1 MSKEYEPQTVKTL
14 TKMAQMGLS
23 KWGMGPDAT
32 AKLINLSENATF
44 MATDPNT
51 NRQIVVRMQRS
62 GYSSPEAIRS
72 EMAFINSLVES
83 HVVDTAKPQLSVDG
97 DYIVDLALDD
107 EHRQAVAFERL
118 SGKEPDL
125 EQKDLA
131 YWFEKLGA
139 ITARL
144 HQHAKIWQR
153 PQWFTRRRWDY
164 EGIIG
169 EHAFWG
175 PWQASL
181 GLDDEGEEIFAKTL
195 EIVKPQVLKFGTAP
209 DRFGIIH
216 GDMRATNLLVDGEK
230 LQVIDFDD
238 MGFGYY
244 MFDFGAA
251 LSFME
256 QSPDIDKFA
265 RSWVNGYESV
275 HRLSDEE
282 RSMLP
287 TFSILRR
294 IELCAW
300 CASHSEV
307 PYAADNGVQ
316 ITHDTV
322 DLCRKYLQGEYL
334 SLED

>member
-1 MSKEYEPQTVKTL
+1 MSKEYEPQTVQKL
-14 TKMAQMGLS
+14 TTMAQQGLS
-23 KWGMGPDAT
+23 KWGMGPKAT

-44 MATDPNT
+44 MATDPDA

-62 GYSSPEAIRS
+62 GYSSPDAIRS
-72 EMAFINSLVES
+72 EMAFINSLIEYD
-83 HVVDTAKPQLSVDG
+83 VVDTAKPQLSVDG
-97 DYIVDLALDD
+97 DYIVNLVFDD

-118 SGKEPDL
+118 PGKEPDL
-125 EQKDLA
+125 GQNDLC

-144 HQHAKIWQR
+144 HQHAKSWQ
-153 PQWFTRRRWDY
+153 PPKWFTRRRWDY

-169 EHAFWG
+169 DTAFWG
-175 PWQASL
+175 SWKDSQ
-181 GLDDEGEEIFAKTL
+181 GLDEEGKQVFAETL
-195 EIVKPQVLKFGTAP
+195 AKVKPLIMKFGTDP
-209 DRFGIIH
+209 EHFGIIH
-216 GDMRATNLLVDGEK
+216 GDMRATNLLVDDDK

-265 RSWVNGYESV
+265 RSWVKGYESV
-275 HRLSDEE
+275 HKLSDEE

-307 PYAADNGVQ
+307 PYAHENGVQ
-316 ITHDTV
+316 ITLDTV
-322 DLCRKYLQGEYL
+322 KLCRKYLNGEYL